1 MITIHNHG
9 FPGGSDRKESAC
21 SVGDPGSIP
30 GLGRSPGVG
39 NGYLLQYSGLENS
52 TDCIVHGV
60 AKTWTQ
66 LSDLHSLHFCY
77 IILVLKTSE
86 PCYGLGSVPGQGA
99 VQHTQKI
106 SELHIAQTCS
116 MMYFS
121 VSSPCGHHPDQGMEY
136 FQNPETPSHAPSQP
150 APAPRQPFV

>member
-1 MITIHNHG
+1 ME
-9 FPGGSDRKESAC
+9 DLAL
-21 SVGDPGSIP
+21 IP

-66 LSDLHSLHFCY
+66 RSDLHSLHFCY

-99 VQHTQKI
+99 VQHTQK
-106 SELHIAQTCS
+106 
-116 MMYFS
+116 
-121 VSSPCGHHPDQGMEY
+121 
-136 FQNPETPSHAPSQP
+136 
-150 APAPRQPFV
+150 